1 MPPRLHFLPWDRP
14 LLPQAVAWLGGEWAG
29 GAPLDLSALLVV
41 VPTRQSGR
49 RLREA
54 LAGYAAGFGQAVFP
68 PRVLTPEALFKSTA
82 SGQAS
87 RFESLLCWVAV
98 FREIKLDDFRAV
110 FPVDPPGADFGW
122 ALRLAQEFV
131 RLQTALAEGGLRF
144 GDVAVRAGDDFPE
157 RERWQQLAEL
167 EEIYTA
173 KLAAAGLRDGQAD
186 KISFAEN
193 PPSLDG
199 IAKIIVL
206 ATPDPL
212 PLALR
217 VLAVHARTIAVEVL
231 VYAPESEAT
240 GFDEWGRPLGEFWE
254 QRELVLLDLTRH
266 LHLCADPVAQAA
278 RIADAASTCV
288 EPDGLMAVGVADAEI
303 LPLLA
308 HALERAGVA
317 AFNPEGRARRQE
329 GLYQLLAALA
339 GLVREPT
346 FAAVEA
352 LARCPEM
359 FAYFRARLGAKF
371 SSANWLAGL
380 DDLRATHLPADLAAA
395 LTQAAQLRQSANVL
409 PALKLIGQLRAQL
422 ATGEFAASAAAALGS
437 IFAARHLDLARDD
450 DAQLAEAAAEW
461 TEVVRECA
469 EAAGRFPGLPTADWW
484 NLALGV
490 YGDSRRTEDK
500 PAGALELQGWL
511 ELLWEDAPHLVVAG
525 LNDGRVPDAIAG
537 DKFLPESLRALLGLK
552 TNAARFAR
560 DAYLL
565 QALAASRAAGG
576 RLDLLLGKT
585 SAVGDPLRPSR
596 LLFRCADAELPAR
609 VALLF
614 GAAESPGANHSWT
627 RAWKF
632 APPHRA
638 PPARVAVT
646 ALRSWLQ
653 CPFRFYLR
661 QVLHM
666 EGVDPAKSELD
677 ALDFGTLCH
686 GALEAM
692 GSELALRDCTD
703 ESVLREFLLG
713 ELDRRARKQFGSD
726 WTLPLIIQL
735 ESARQ
740 RLAQA
745 AVVQAAERA
754 AGWVIE
760 EVEKKI
766 LLDFDGLIV
775 SGKIDRIDR
784 HLETGAVR
792 VLDYKTSDTAVAPEH
807 THFRALPADESP
819 PEWARVIVGGK
830 PRLWSDLQLPLYLE
844 AMAISHPGAVVT
856 GGYFNLPKA
865 ASGTGLALWNDYS
878 PELHAA
884 ARACAAGV
892 CTAIRAGEFW
902 PPSERVPADYDD
914 FASLFH
920 HGVADSVTWEA
931 RP

>member
-14 LLPQAVAWLGGEWAG
+14 LLPQAVAWLAGEWAG
-29 GAPLDLSALLVV
+29 GVPLDLSILLVV

-68 PRVLTPEALFKSTA
+68 PRVVTPEALFKA
-82 SGQAS
+82 PAAGLAS
-87 RFESLLCWVAV
+87 RFETLLCWVAV
-98 FREIKLDDFRAV
+98 FRELELEDFRAV
-110 FPVDPPGADFGW
+110 FPVDPPGSDFGW
-122 ALRLAQEFV
+122 TLRLAHEFV
-131 RLQTALAEGGLRF
+131 HLQTTLAEGGLRF
-144 GDVAVRAGDDFPE
+144 GDVLARGGDDFSEPE
-157 RERWQQLAEL
+157 RWRQLADL
-167 EEIYTA
+167 EKKYTA
-173 KLAAAGLRDGQAD
+173 KLAGAGLRDAQAE

-193 PPSLDG
+193 PPPLDG
-199 IAKIIVL
+199 IEKIILL

-217 VLAVHARTIAVEVL
+217 VLAAQGRTTVVEVAI
-231 VYAPESEAT
+231 YAPASEA
-240 GFDEWGRPLGEFWE
+240 GCFDAWGRPFADFWE
-254 QRELVLLDLTRH
+254 QRELVLPDLTRQ
-266 LHLCADPVAQAA
+266 LHLCADPAAQAA
-278 RIADAASTCV
+278 TMADAARAVV
-288 EPDGLMAVGVADAEI
+288 EPDGLLAVGVADAEI
-303 LPLLA
+303 FPLLE

-339 GLVREPT
+339 GLVRAPT
-346 FAAVEA
+346 FATVEA
-352 LARCPEM
+352 LAHCPEM
-359 FAYFRARLGAKF
+359 LAFFRAQLGAEF
-371 SSANWLAGL
+371 SPARWLAGL
-380 DDLRATHLPADLAAA
+380 DDLRAAHLPADLPAARA
-395 LTQAAQLRQSANVL
+395 QAVQLPRPNEVL
-409 PALKLIGQLRAQL
+409 PALTMIAELRAQL
-422 ATGEFAASAAAALGS
+422 AAGEFAASAAAVLGS
-437 IFAARHLDLARDD
+437 IFGARRLDLARESDER
-450 DAQLAEAAAEW
+450 LAEAAAEW
-461 TEVVRECA
+461 TAVVRECA
-469 EAAGRFPGLPTADWW
+469 SAGERFPGLPTADWW
-484 NLALGV
+484 NLALGI
-490 YGDSRRTEDK
+490 YGDSRRSEDK

-511 ELLWEDAPHLVVAG
+511 ELLWEDAPHLLVAG

-537 DKFLPESLRALLGLK
+537 DKFLPESLREQLGLK

-565 QALAASRAAGG
+565 QALAASRVATG

-596 LLFRCADAELPAR
+596 LLFRCADGNLPAR
-609 VALLF
+609 VASLF
-614 GAAESPGANHSWT
+614 GAAETPGPNHAWT
-627 RAWKF
+627 RAWKLT
-632 APPHRA
+632 PPHRA
-638 PPARVAVT
+638 SPPRVAVT
-646 ALRSWLQ
+646 ALRTWLQ

-661 QVLHM
+661 HVLRM
-666 EGVDPAKSELD
+666 EGVDPAKAELD

-692 GSELALRDCTD
+692 GREPALRDCTD
-703 ESVLREFLLG
+703 EGVLREFLLG
-713 ELDRRARKQFGSD
+713 ELDRRARQQFGSE

-745 AVVQAAERA
+745 AAVQAAERA

-760 EVEKKI
+760 EVERKI
-766 LLDFDGLIV
+766 LLEFNGLAV

-792 VLDYKTSDTAVAPEH
+792 VLDYKTSDTAVAPEQ
-807 THFRALPADESP
+807 THFRPLPADEPSR
-819 PEWARVIVGGK
+819 EWARVSVDGK
-830 PRLWSDLQLPLYLE
+830 PRLWADLQLPLYLE
-844 AMAISHPGAVVT
+844 AMAISHPGVVVT

-865 ASGTGLALWNDYS
+865 ASGTGLALWSDYS
-878 PELHAA
+878 PELAAA

-892 CTAIRAGEFW
+892 CAAIRTGEFW

-914 FASLFH
+914 FAALFH
-920 HGVADSVTWEA
+920 HGVTDSVIWEV

>member
-14 LLPQAVAWLGGEWAG
+14 LLPQAVAWLAGDWAG
-29 GAPLDLSALLVV
+29 GEPLDLSALLVI

-82 SGQAS
+82 AGQAS
-87 RFESLLCWVAV
+87 RFESLLCWGEV
-98 FREIKLDDFRAV
+98 FRGTKLEDFRAV

-131 RLQTALAEGGLRF
+131 RLQSTLAEGGLRF
-144 GDVAVRAGDDFPE
+144 GDVAARSGEGFSE
-157 RERWQQLAEL
+157 HERWQQLAEL
-167 EEIYTA
+167 EESYSA

-186 KISFAEN
+186 KIFCAEN
-193 PPSLDG
+193 PPPLDG
-199 IAKIIVL
+199 IEKIVLL
-206 ATPDPL
+206 ATPDPS

-217 VLAVHARTIAVEVL
+217 VLAAHARTIAVDVAI
-231 VYAPESEAT
+231 YAPASEAA
-240 GFDEWGRPLGEFWE
+240 GFDAWGRPLDEFWA
-254 QRELVLLDLTRH
+254 QRELLLPDLTRH
-266 LHLCADPVAQAA
+266 LHLCSDPVAQAVN
-278 RIADAASTCV
+278 IAAAASACV
-288 EPDGLMAVGVADAEI
+288 EPDGLLAVGVADAEI
-303 LPLLA
+303 LPLLE

-339 GLVREPT
+339 GLVRAPT
-346 FAAVEA
+346 FATVEA

-359 FAYFRARLGAKF
+359 FAFFRARFGAEF
-371 SSANWLAGL
+371 SAARWLAGL
-380 DDLRATHLPADLAAA
+380 DDLRAAHLPADLSSA
-395 LTQAAQLRQSANVL
+395 LTQAVQLRRSADVL
-409 PALKLIGQLRAQL
+409 PALGIIGELRAQL
-422 ATGEFAASAAAALGS
+422 AAGEFAARAAAALGS
-437 IFAARHLDLARDD
+437 IFAARRLDLARESDER
-450 DAQLAEAAAEW
+450 LAEAAAVW
-461 TEVVRECA
+461 TDLLRECA
-469 EAAGRFPGLPTADWW
+469 EAAGKFPGLPAADWW
-484 NLALGV
+484 NLALGI
-490 YGDSRRTEDK
+490 YGDSRRPEDK

-511 ELLWEDAPHLVVAG
+511 ELLWEDAPHLIVAG
-525 LNDGRVPDAIAG
+525 LNDGRVPDAIVG
-537 DKFLPESLRALLGLK
+537 DKFLPESLRGQLGLK

-560 DAYLL
+560 DVYLL
-565 QALAASRAAGG
+565 QALATWRAATG

-585 SAVGDPLRPSR
+585 SVVGDPLRPSR
-596 LLFRCADAELPAR
+596 LLFCCADAGLPER
-609 VALLF
+609 VTLLF
-614 GAAESPGANHSWT
+614 GAAESPGTNHSWT
-627 RAWKF
+627 RAWKLT
-632 APPHRA
+632 PPLRS
-638 PPARVAVT
+638 PPPRVAVT

-661 QVLHM
+661 QVLSM
-666 EGVDPAKSELD
+666 EGVDPAKAELD

-692 GSELALRDCTD
+692 GRELALRDCTD

-713 ELDRRARKQFGSD
+713 ELDRRARQQFGPD
-726 WTLPLIIQL
+726 WTLPLIIQV

-745 AVVQAAERA
+745 ATVQASERA
-754 AGWVIE
+754 AGWVID

-766 LLDFDGLIV
+766 LLDFGGLAV

-784 HLETGAVR
+784 HVETGAVR
-792 VLDYKTSDTAVAPEH
+792 VLDYKTSDTAVAPAQ
-807 THFRALPADESP
+807 THFRAPPSDEPSR
-819 PEWARVIVGGK
+819 EWARVIVEGK
-830 PRLWSDLQLPLYLE
+830 PRLWADLQLPLYLE
-844 AMAISHPGAVVT
+844 AMATSHPGAAVT

-865 ASGTGLALWNDYS
+865 ASGTGIALWRDYS

-892 CTAIRAGEFW
+892 CAAIREGEFW
-902 PPSERVPADYDD
+902 PPSEHVLADYDD
-914 FASLFH
+914 FAPLFQQ
-920 HGVADSVTWEA
+920 GVANSVTWEA